1 MMCYWCWK
9 KGHKASDCGR
19 RKAGHSKS
27 PKPGS
32 STTPASNGGGG
43 GGSSTEN
50 QICTLCNG
58 HHMTKNCYY
67 DKANASKRPPNCT
80 PKNGVKEVGGVALCS
95 SNAFERKDQLSIHK
109 SD

>member
-43 GGSSTEN
+43 GGSLTV
-50 QICTLCNG
+50 I
-58 HHMTKNCYY
+58 MTRLMHP
-67 DKANASKRPPNCT
+67 SVRPIVL
-80 PKNGVKEVGGVALCS
+80 PKMEL
-95 SNAFERKDQLSIHK
+95 RKLVV
-109 SD
+109 